1 MKCCHLM
8 AQYFVKNYDLK
19 DFIDN
24 TSVVMSHETNHGMEK
39 RLNGNLKMLSTATK
53 ILLSRSLSVFPSQ
66 S

>member
-24 TSVVMSHETNHGMEK
+24 TSVVMSHETNPDM
-39 RLNGNLKMLSTATK
+39 
-53 ILLSRSLSVFPSQ
+53 
-66 S
+66 